1 MTEKI
6 LTLADIANRLNQE
19 YCQNYWQD
27 HKKGQGLPSLFF
39 VTDQHAVPYPEKVIS
54 ELGQGAAV
62 IFRDYE
68 HPSRAALCAELAKL
82 CRKKNILFLVAGDI
96 LLAEKIG
103 AGGVHLPEMMMMQA
117 GDIRR
122 NYPHWMITAA
132 CHDINS
138 VKKAARLPIDA
149 ALIAPVFPT
158 YSHAGTL
165 TGELRTLGLRGVEN
179 MVKASGLPLYGLG
192 GISSLNGHELIGSG
206 LVGLA
211 AIRGFQIGQKIPRP
225 MKRG

>member
-1 MTEKI
+1 MTQREF
-6 LTLADIANRLNQE
+6 TLADIANRLNQE
-19 YCQNYWQD
+19 YCQNYWQV

-39 VTDQHAVPYPEKVIS
+39 VTDQQAVPYPEKVIS

-62 IFRDYE
+62 IFRDYD

-82 CRKKNILFLVAGDI
+82 CQKKNILFLVAGDI

-122 NYPHWMITAA
+122 NHPHWMITAA

-158 YSHAGTL
+158 HSHAETL
-165 TGELRTLGLRGVEN
+165 TAEQKTLGRRGVQD
-179 MVKASGLPLYGLG
+179 MVKASHLPLYGLG

-211 AIRGFQIGQKIPRP
+211 AIRGFQIAQEIPP
-225 MKRG
+225 P